1 MKSLES
7 RNKNKHPTQT
17 YLNGSS
23 SRDPFC
29 GIPMDGYRT
38 PSHSPI
44 LKERRDEIVPNKKKG
59 FVSIYCKVFTD
70 SFSND
75 MVSRFATGDEIYCF
89 LMKDA
94 GQSYDESGD
103 LIPGDINLWY
113 LGCNEKFGCLIY
125 KDFVF
130 SWDFGESSFD
140 RVEAFCYLIYSDGIF
155 TKNQFETLMEK
166 IQEGRLIDNMYDIP
180 AYLKAKREGKSWVKT
195 REAYEFRQE
204 MKSFVGRVKEHLE
217 AEGFMFIDPV

>member
-1 MKSLES
+1 ME
-7 RNKNKHPTQT
+7 
-17 YLNGSS
+17 
-23 SRDPFC
+23 
-29 GIPMDGYRT
+29 GYPT

-44 LKERRDEIVPNKKKG
+44 SKERRDEIVAKERRA

-70 SFSND
+70 SFSNE
-75 MVSRFATGDEIYCF
+75 MVGKLATGTEIFNF

-94 GQSYDESGD
+94 GQSFDENGE

-140 RVEAFCYLIYSDGIF
+140 RVEAFCYLIYSDGMF
-155 TKNQFETLMEK
+155 TREQFETLMEK
-166 IQEGRLIDNMYDIP
+166 IQDGRLFDNMYDIP
-180 AYLKAKREGKSWVKT
+180 AYLKAKREGKPWVKT
-195 REAYEFRQE
+195 KEAYEFRQK